1 MVQRGYFFW
10 GQSGSS
16 VLGIMLI
23 HFNAV
28 DKYKIA
34 PDEEK
39 KEFMTHTLELIVGHL
54 TTTVAYD
61 HELELQGRWA
71 RETET

>member
-1 MVQRGYFFW
+1 MVQRGYFLG

-23 HFNAV
+23 HFNAF

-39 KEFMTHTLELIVGHL
+39 KEFMANTLDYHGGLSS
-54 TTTVAYD
+54 
-61 HELELQGRWA
+61 
-71 RETET
+71 